1 MVTDDKTGIITS
13 LDASDIGSNVD
24 DAVVIVRKVFFV
36 SSDGRFISFAA
47 GNFSCV
53 SKLGI
58 PVTEGMRYKVSG
70 TVKEYKGKASLEIA
84 SMEAADEEEM
94 KIAVPLRF
102 IEYMKDKD
110 AKAADREIAKALQE
124 KIIDEILVY
133 DGKEFKA
140 KYKFKKAA
148 QDELKELHDLV
159 AEDPDRSRRIYEL
172 VRAGLT
178 KPSIRRCQKTGLID
192 DDILKE
198 NPYSMFFG
206 GIASFAECDALAK
219 QFELAP
225 DMEFR
230 LEAMALSVTNDICYK
245 SCATYATCVEYQ
257 NAMRNMLRSSSP
269 ESFFD
274 MDDSFI
280 FDAARRACENGRLY
294 VYRTLKGNVEECDLT
309 DEGARIT
316 SSQFYYYESSASEIV
331 SDLIDSPAPIP
342 SKIEAYDTM
351 DKIAEKMGIVLD
363 DSQRE
368 AVYMAMYRPLSVI
381 TGGPGTGK
389 TTIMGVLGRFFEER
403 DIKAA
408 FAAPTGRAAKRLADS
423 TGIEATTIHRLLE
436 ITPDVFNESFSFGKD
451 SSDPIDARVIVIDE
465 MSMVDSA
472 LFARFLDAVAE
483 GTSLIL
489 VGDPNQLP
497 SVGPGN
503 VLSDLISCDSVP
515 HIHLAY
521 QHRAE
526 SEGSIAA
533 NANRILESAEPHCDN
548 DSFRLINVNS
558 DEEALE
564 VLLGL
569 CNTMDLSN
577 DDYAVLT
584 PTKDERALLSTVNL
598 NTELQ
603 KLRLSKEPDE
613 GAADIKSV
621 TRGEVSYYVGDRVM
635 QMRNDYKI
643 KWTCPGRSGEEEGVG
658 VYNGE
663 IGIVTGV
670 SVVKRKKRITVLFD
684 DGKLVDYE
692 GENLSDLA
700 LAYAVTVHKSQGCE
714 FDTVYIV
721 LGSVNFLLKQRRLL
735 YTAVTRG
742 RNRVV
747 IIDVKNSIRQ
757 YLNNTTETIR
767 PSSLGDFLKINSG
780 EY

>member
-1 MVTDDKTGIITS
+1 MVTDDKTGIIRS
-13 LDASDIGSNVD
+13 LDLSDIGSNVD
-24 DAVVIVRKVFFV
+24 DAEVFVRKVFFV

-70 TVKEYKGKASLEIA
+70 VIKEYKGKASLEI
-84 SMEAADEEEM
+84 SSLKAADEEEE

-110 AKAADREIAKALQE
+110 AKAADKEIAKLL
-124 KIIDEILVY
+124 KDRLIDDILLY
-133 DGKEFKA
+133 GKKEFTA

-148 QDELKELHDLV
+148 EDDLKLLHELV

-172 VRAGLT
+172 VKAGLS
-178 KPSIRRCQKTGLID
+178 KPSIRRCQKIGLVD
-192 DDILKE
+192 DDLLTD

-206 GIASFAECDALAK
+206 GIASFAECDNLAK
-219 QFELAP
+219 QFDLPP
-225 DMEFR
+225 DMDYR
-230 LEAMALSVTNDICYK
+230 IEAMAVSLVNDICYRN
-245 SCATYATCVEYQ
+245 CATYATAVEYT
-257 NAMRNMLRSSSP
+257 NGMKNMLRSSSP

-274 MDDSFI
+274 TDDGLI
-280 FDAARRACENGRLY
+280 FNAARRACENGRLY
-294 VYRTLKGNVEECDLT
+294 IYRTLKGIVEECDLT
-309 DEGARIT
+309 DEGARIS
-316 SSQFYYYESSASEIV
+316 SSQFYYYESSASDIV
-331 SDLIDSPAPIP
+331 TDLVNSPAPIP
-342 SKIEAYDTM
+342 SKLEAYDTM
-351 DKIAEKMGIVLD
+351 DKIAEDMGLVLD

-368 AVYMAMYRPLSVI
+368 AVYMAMYLPLCVI

-403 DIKAA
+403 GIKAA

-483 GTSLIL
+483 GTSVIL

-503 VLSDLISCDSVP
+503 VLADLISCDMVP

-533 NANRILESAEPHCDN
+533 NANRILESTEPHCDN
-548 DSFRLINVNS
+548 DSFRVINVDS
-558 DEEALE
+558 DEEALD

-569 CNTMDLSN
+569 CNTMDLTN

-584 PTKDERALLSTVNL
+584 PTKDERALLSTVTL
-598 NTELQ
+598 NSKLQ
-603 KLRLSKEPDE
+603 ELRLSGEE
-613 GAADIKSV
+613 GKKAAGREAV
-621 TRGEVSYYVGDRVM
+621 ARGDSSYYVGDRVM

-643 KWTCPGRSGEEEGVG
+643 KWTCPGKAGEEEGVG

-663 IGIVTGV
+663 IGIVTEV
-670 SVVKRKKRITVLFD
+670 SVLKRKKRLRVLFD

-692 GENLSDLA
+692 GENLADLS

-721 LGSVNFLLKQRRLL
+721 LGSVNYLLKQRRLL

-742 RNRVV
+742 RSRVV
-747 IIDVKNSIRQ
+747 IIDVKKSIRQ
-757 YLNNTTETIR
+757 YLSNTRETKR

-780 EY
+780 V